1 MNHSDSSQYIR
12 ELKDQ
17 IEELKTEVRA
27 RDTGAGTQ
35 IKHEARRVR
44 EEGRRLMAGLLCG
57 YVYLRL
63 QRADAPPSPAYPRCG
78 C

>member
-27 RDTGAGTQ
+27 RDTDHRPKADTGTQ
-35 IKHEARRVR
+35 KKHEARRVR
-44 EEGRRLMAGLLCG
+44 EEGA
-57 YVYLRL
+57 
-63 QRADAPPSPAYPRCG
+63 
-78 C
+78 